1 MARPATAAV
10 RLLTGEREPVRLATT
25 GPIWVEA
32 GGLLTIDGV
41 VTEVGDRVLVKDQD
55 NGTQNG
61 IYTVSEGEWFRAAD
75 ARTARTLQKGTT
87 VRTQVGTVNASRMF
101 IFTTDE
107 PVIGTDNIAVTF
119 DATDH
124 SSYVTLTGPQTL
136 TDKTLTSPAVN
147 GGTIASATLTL
158 KQGTA
163 PTPTAEG
170 DIQWDTDDNRI
181 VVGDGAAQAVFAKGP
196 ATTVDNTVPRFDG
209 TKGATQTSGA
219 TIDDSD
225 KVTASGGFYVGSAR
239 VGGTPDAVMED
250 QKSSGTGGGTPVATT
265 WTTHA
270 LNTEVRDPS
279 GLVSISSNEFTPTV
293 DGWVEWEIRSYTVGS
308 FGSRLQNITD
318 GTTAGMGML
327 GNGNN
332 GPSSGATS
340 TGAAAVAASK
350 AFAIQY
356 YASVAVA
363 NGLGLALSQGTEV
376 YARVKFWRTT

>member
-1 MARPATAAV
+1 M
-10 RLLTGEREPVRLATT
+10 
-25 GPIWVEA
+25 
-32 GGLLTIDGV
+32 LTIDGV
-41 VTEVGDRVLVKDQD
+41 VTEVGDRILVKDQD

-87 VRTQVGTVNASRMF
+87 VRAQIGTVNASRMF
-101 IFTTDE
+101 IFATDE
-107 PVIGTDNIAVTF
+107 PVIGTDDISVTF

-136 TDKTLTSPAVN
+136 IDKTLTSPAVN

-170 DIQWDTDDNRI
+170 DMQWDTDDNRI

-209 TKGATQTSGA
+209 TKGATQTSGV

-250 QKSSGTGGGTPVATT
+250 QKSSGTGGGTSVATT

-293 DGWVEWEIRSYTVGS
+293 DGWVEWEIRSYTIGS

-340 TGAAAVAASK
+340 TGSAAVVASK

-376 YARVKFWRTT
+376 YARVKFWRMT

>member
-41 VTEVGDRVLVKDQD
+41 ETEVGDRILVKDQD

-87 VRTQVGTVNASRMF
+87 VRTQLGTVNADRMF

-107 PVIGTDNIAVTF
+107 PVIGTDDIAVTF
-119 DATDH
+119 DAADH
-124 SSYVTLTGPQTL
+124 SGFVTLTGAQEIS
-136 TDKTLTSPAVN
+136 DKTLTSPAIN

-158 KQGTA
+158 KQSAT

-170 DIQWDTDDNRI
+170 DIQWDTDDNVI
-181 VVGDGAAQAVFAKGP
+181 AVGDSAATKLFVPIPASTAAGDIEYFTGAKVKARLAKGT
-196 ATTVDNTVPRFDG
+196 AG
-209 TKGATQTSGA
+209 QTLRMNSGA
-219 TIDDSD
+219 TAPEWVSI
-225 KVTASGGFYVGSAR
+225 TGA
-239 VGGTPDAVMED
+239 PDAVMED

-265 WTTHA
+265 WTTHV

-279 GLVSISSNEFTPTV
+279 GLVSISSDQFTPTV
-293 DGWVEWEIRSYTVGS
+293 NGWVEWEIRSYTVNS

-318 GTTAGMGML
+318 GTTVGMGML
-327 GNGNN
+327 GNGNS
-332 GPSSGATS
+332 GPNSGATS
-340 TGAAAVAASK
+340 AGGAAVVAGK

-363 NGLGLALSQGTEV
+363 NGLGVALSQGTEV

>member
-1 MARPATAAV
+1 ARPATAAV

-25 GPIWVEA
+25 DPIVVEA

-41 VTEVGDRVLVKDQD
+41 VTEVGDRILVKDQD

-87 VRTQVGTVNASRMF
+87 VRTQLGTVNASRMF
-101 IFTTDE
+101 IFATDE
-107 PVIGTDNIAVTF
+107 PVIGTDDIAVTF

-124 SSYVTLTGPQTL
+124 SSFVTLTGAQTL
-136 TDKTLTSPAVN
+136 TDKTLTSPTIN

-209 TKGATQTSGA
+209 TKGATQTSGV

-225 KVTASGGFYVGSAR
+225 KATASGGFYVGSTR
-239 VGGTPDAVMED
+239 VGGAPDAVMED
-250 QKSSGTGGGTPVATT
+250 QKSSGTDGGAFTSGA
-265 WTTHA
+265 WRA
-270 LNTEVRDPS
+270 RDLNTEVRDAS
-279 GLVSISSNEFTPTV
+279 AIVSIAANQFTPTV
-293 DGWVEWEIRSYTVGS
+293 AGWVEWSAPASNVGIHQTRFYNVTDSTVAGTGTVERCSGAGDTSTRS
-308 FGSRLQNITD
+308 FG
-318 GTTAGMGML
+318 
-327 GNGNN
+327 
-332 GPSSGATS
+332 
-340 TGAAAVAASK
+340 GAAVVAGKAYRVEHQCVTTQASG
-350 AFAIQY
+350 F
-356 YASVAVA
+356 
-363 NGLGLALSQGTEV
+363 GLAGSYGTEV
-376 YARVKFWRTT
+376 YTRVNFWRTT

>member
-1 MARPATAAV
+1 M
-10 RLLTGEREPVRLATT
+10 
-25 GPIWVEA
+25 
-32 GGLLTIDGV
+32 LTIDGV
-41 VTEVGDRVLVKDQD
+41 VTEVGDRVLVKDQTD
-55 NGTQNG
+55 GTQNG
-61 IYTVSEGEWFRAAD
+61 IYAASEGTWYRAAD
-75 ARTARTLQKGTT
+75 ARTARTMQKGTT

-107 PVIGTDNIAVTF
+107 PVIGTDDIAVTF

-124 SSYVTLTGPQTL
+124 SSFVTLTDPQTL
-136 TDKTLTSPAVN
+136 INKTLTSPTVN

-158 KQGTA
+158 KQSAA
-163 PTPTAEG
+163 PAPTAEG

-209 TKGATQTSGA
+209 TKGATQPSGV

-225 KVTASGGFYVGSAR
+225 KATASGGFYVGSAR

-293 DGWVEWEIRSYTVGS
+293 DGWVEWEITSYTVPI
-308 FGSRLQNITD
+308 FGSRLQNMTD
-318 GTTAGMGML
+318 ATTAGMGVVAH
-327 GNGNN
+327 GNGSPN
-332 GPSSGATS
+332 SGGIS
-340 TGAAAVAASK
+340 TGGAAVVASK

-356 YASVAVA
+356 YANANPA

>member
-25 GPIWVEA
+25 GPIGVEA

-41 VTEVGDRVLVKDQD
+41 VTEVGDRILVKDQTD
-55 NGTQNG
+55 GTQNG
-61 IYTVSEGEWFRAAD
+61 IYAASEGTWYRAAD
-75 ARTARTLQKGTT
+75 ARTARTMQKGTT
-87 VRTQVGTVNASRMF
+87 VRTQLGAVNADRMF

-107 PVIGTDNIAVTF
+107 PVIGTDDIAVTF

-124 SSYVTLTGPQTL
+124 SIFVTLTGPQTL
-136 TDKTLTSPAVN
+136 TDKTLTSPTVN

-163 PTPTAEG
+163 PSPSAEG

-209 TKGATQTSGA
+209 TKGATQTSGV

-225 KVTASGGFYVGSAR
+225 KATASGGFYVGSAR
-239 VGGTPDAVMED
+239 VGGVPDAVMED

-279 GLVSISSNEFTPTV
+279 GLVSISSNEFTSSV
-293 DGWVEWEIRSYTVGS
+293 DGWVEWEIRSYTIGS

-340 TGAAAVAASK
+340 TGGAAVVAGK

-356 YASVAVA
+356 FASVAVA

-376 YARVKFWRTT
+376 YARVKFWRMT